1 MDFAA
6 RCQGG
11 GHGEDDFRK
20 AVCLM
25 FDKLWQLATVTCSS
39 GTRMAAWCLRIRD
52 SVSEF
57 SSGWAVQCVR
67 ALASAAKLL
76 SVRQSL
82 PSFQLDIAG
91 APPTRAADADEIHE
105 LRERE
110 REAGI
115 APDHEI
121 DAFMKASVRRGK
133 RHNIRTDYVLRLL
146 GLEVHSDDRHSNAI
160 NGHGSRPSS
169 GD

>member
-1 MDFAA
+1 
-6 RCQGG
+6 
-11 GHGEDDFRK
+11 
-20 AVCLM
+20 M
-25 FDKLWQLATVTCSS
+25 FLRNPY
-39 GTRMAAWCLRIRD
+39 GWCLRIRD
-52 SVSEF
+52 NVSEP
-57 SSGWAVQCVR
+57 SSGWAVQWTP
-67 ALASAAKLL
+67 ASAAKLL
-76 SVRQSL
+76 SVRESL
-82 PSFQLDIAG
+82 PALQLDIAG
-91 APPTRAADADEIHE
+91 AAPTCAPDADEIHE
-105 LRERE
+105 LRARE

-169 GD
+169 RE